1 MNNIAIFASG
11 SGTNAENI
19 INYFK
24 NREDVCVKSIFCNNP
39 KAFVIERGK
48 RGGVPTF
55 LFSKSDLNNIQ
66 DNILLAELK
75 RLDIDY
81 IILAGFL
88 LKIPSQFVELYPAKI
103 INIHPAL
110 LPNYGGKGMYGMN
123 VHEAVIAA
131 KEPKSG
137 ITIHVVDEQYDH
149 GKNIFQAEC
158 IIDKED
164 TPDDLAAK
172 IHTLEQENFPRV
184 IDEYIKSMNTL

>member
-19 INYFK
+19 INYFSK
-24 NREDVCVKSIFCNNP
+24 REDVCVKSIFCNNP
-39 KAFVIERGK
+39 NAFVIERG
-48 RGGVPTF
+48 RRCNIPTF
-55 LFSKSDLNNIQ
+55 LFTKAELNDSSNNIV
-66 DNILLAELK
+66 LSELR
-75 RLDIDY
+75 RLEVDY

-88 LKIPSQFVELYPAKI
+88 LKIPAQFISDYPAKI

-131 KEPKSG
+131 KETKSG
-137 ITIHVVDEQYDH
+137 ITIHIVDEQYDH

-158 IIDKED
+158 VIEESD

-172 IHTLEQENFPRV
+172 IHTLEQNNFPQV
-184 IDEYIKSMNTL
+184 IDDYIKSMNTL

>member
-88 LKIPSQFVELYPAKI
+88 LKIPSQFVEQYPAKI

-149 GKNIFQAEC
+149 GKNIFQAAC